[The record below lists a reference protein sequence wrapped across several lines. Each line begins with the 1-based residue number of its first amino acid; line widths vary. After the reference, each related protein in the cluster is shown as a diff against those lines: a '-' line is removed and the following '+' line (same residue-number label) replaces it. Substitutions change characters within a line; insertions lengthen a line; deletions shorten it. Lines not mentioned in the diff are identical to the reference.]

1 MSVLLETIARWLQ
14 TYVTPELLP
23 AYCCAGVCC
32 VLTWVISTPLRNV
45 GWTFAGEVWRVASLN
60 GTLWNDCLLQ
70 YNSVFL
76 NDEVR
81 QLRGVAYAYALWGA
95 VFAVPMQVL
104 ADNEQRYGDCGRML
118 RKWWV
123 AAYETYYAYLPDL
136 GLNTACSIRNYALAT
151 KDAAVSSRRR
161 AGEVLRIVLLILK
174 FLLALTFFTPMAVY
188 EFVEFVLLGEAGV
201 ALALLMMNLIN
212 YFEWTTLGVA
222 ASVVY
227 VTIGVVTH
235 IWRGGK
241 GKTDRERLSPTTI
254 IVEGLKE
261 VRERAADRSRTE
273 TEDLERLRG
282 ADTEVPPRYYDAHSD
297 APVIIDDGPT
307 KAPAAISAELRA
319 AEERSALLRLELAQH
334 PDVRRGRQT
343 RSRGVPNPVVTG
355 AYVSTV
361 AEPTDQLKSTDQ
373 VRIQHEAAV
382 KPQ

>member
-14 TYVTPELLP
+14 TYATPELLP

-70 YNSVFL
+70 YNSVLL

-81 QLRGVAYAYALWGA
+81 QLRRVAYAYALWGA

-104 ADNEQRYGDCGRML
+104 ADNEQRYGDYGRML

-123 AAYETYYAYLPDL
+123 AAYK
-136 GLNTACSIRNYALAT
+136 N
-151 KDAAVSSRRR
+151 RRR

-174 FLLALTFFTPMAVY
+174 FLLVLTFFTPMAVY

-212 YFEWTTLGVA
+212 YYFEWTTLGVA

-307 KAPAAISAELRA
+307 RAPAAISAELRA

-343 RSRGVPNPVVTG
+343 RSRGVLNPVMTR
-355 AYVSTV
+355 AYQRTV
-361 AEPTDQLKSTDQ
+361 CWARAAYPAGPRWIPSSAVPRCRSEPTTRRFDGARRPLGWYPLWSK
-373 VRIQHEAAV
+373 A
-382 KPQ
+382 